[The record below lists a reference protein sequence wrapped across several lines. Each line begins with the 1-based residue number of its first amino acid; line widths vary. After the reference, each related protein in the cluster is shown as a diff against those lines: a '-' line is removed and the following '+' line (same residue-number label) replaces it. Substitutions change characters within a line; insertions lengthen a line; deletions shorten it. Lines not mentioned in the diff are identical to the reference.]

1 MAMAMAPTRWTVAK
15 VQELTPPDYVGW
27 PRYEVVDGELLVSPG
42 AGWQHQHAATELTL
56 RLGEYLC
63 QHPVAQVLFAPVDII
78 FDEET
83 LVQPDV
89 FAVPL
94 KGGRKPRSWEEAGSL
109 LLAIEV
115 LSPSTARAERRVKRK
130 LYQREGVPEYW
141 IVDVDAQ
148 LIERW
153 RPGDERPEVLA
164 DRVEWQPDPAYP
176 PLVIDLPEFFA
187 TVRGE

>member
-1 MAMAMAPTRWTVAK
+1 MAPTRWTVAK

-42 AGWQHQHAATELTL
+42 ASWQHQRAVFELAF
-56 RLGEYLC
+56 RLGDYLRA
-63 QHPVAQVLFAPVDII
+63 HPVGLALFAPVDII
-78 FDEET
+78 YDDET

-89 FAVPL
+89 FVAPL
-94 KGGRKPRSWEEAGSL
+94 KDGRKPRSWEEAGSL

-115 LSPSTARAERRVKRK
+115 LSPSTARADRQVKRK
-130 LYQREGVPEYW
+130 LYQREDVPEYW
-141 IVDVDAQ
+141 IVDADAEI
-148 LIERW
+148 IERW
-153 RPGDERPEVLA
+153 RPGEERPEVLA
-164 DRVEWQPDPAYP
+164 DRIAWQPDPAHP